1 MDLLQALDV
10 EIHKPA
16 RQRESVGE
24 RIEQSVLVSFLHDF
38 GRLVI
43 LITSVLLVSSKFR
56 AVESLLSRY
65 FRNRAVHEE
74 A

>member
-1 MDLLQALDV
+1 MDLLLALDV

-38 GRLVI
+38 GHLVV
-43 LITSVLLVSSKFR
+43 LITSALLVASKFSGR
-56 AVESLLSRY
+56 GVPALTVLST
-65 FRNRAVHEE
+65 VHEE